1 MAAKVVNSVSAGLE
15 REGLQSAVKHFRNMS
30 MKNLLVPLVAL
41 LGLSILFA
49 APAGARTMLDIPAVP
64 AAALRVYLPQ
74 QAYQKL
80 INAPVKAYIQ
90 VRGQVSSNKV
100 AGARVVHSEA
110 SGVYDKIALQ
120 MANSMTVYSDIIG
133 TRIPVTV
140 LIHVLIYGLPDNS
153 EDALAIAQN
162 DAVGTANLIYSRSLM
177 MRHLGLAGGKPSN
190 PRKKK

>member
-1 MAAKVVNSVSAGLE
+1 
-15 REGLQSAVKHFRNMS
+15 MS

-80 INAPVKAYIQ
+80 INAQVKAYIQ

-100 AGARVVHSEA
+100 SGARVVHSEA
-110 SGVYDKIALQ
+110 NGVYDKIALQ

-133 TRIPVTV
+133 SRLPVTV

-177 MRHLGLAGGKPSN
+177 MRHLGLAGAKPST
-190 PRKKK
+190 PKKKK